1 MVSIYYTNTQIMQ
14 VTNSLYQTNQL
25 FLLIIKEVNEE
36 LITMLLFTY

>member
-25 FLLIIKEVNEE
+25 FLLIIKEVNEA